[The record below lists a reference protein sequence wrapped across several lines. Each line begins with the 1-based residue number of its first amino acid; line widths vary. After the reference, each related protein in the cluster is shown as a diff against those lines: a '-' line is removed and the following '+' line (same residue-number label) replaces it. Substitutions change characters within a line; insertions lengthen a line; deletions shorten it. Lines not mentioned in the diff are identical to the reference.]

1 MDKDTIN
8 LIRHF
13 FFKSMRNGWA
23 SPTAKSAISE
33 LPGAKSIRFSDGEF
47 DLLDYYFVSLDS
59 DYSYGTT
66 TIWLAEKPVWIM
78 HYGGWYNELVI
89 PFLWQGTDHRHLAP
103 DGVPTRDDLGRA
115 SIFRWAIQVESLR
128 RRDNIN
134 PLFYLANYFK

>member
-33 LPGAKSIRFSDGEF
+33 LPGAKSIRFSDGEL

-89 PFLWQGTDHRHLAP
+89 PFLKRALLRNYNADVFTGGRGLRGFRNGPLASS
-103 DGVPTRDDLGRA
+103 A
-115 SIFRWAIQVESLR
+115 CSLSY
-128 RRDNIN
+128 NFHPMIS
-134 PLFYLANYFK
+134 